1 MLFIHTLDKVL
12 SGEKTQTRRIVK
24 PGDELFI
31 DYIDP
36 TAVMRRGQSAY
47 RTIFEVGKDYAVQPG
62 RGKKAVARIR
72 LLSIRREDAREIS
85 DADVKAEGFKTASD
99 FFITWV
105 KMHDK
110 SVITPIIPDYHTGE
124 IIWQGVHDYLS
135 TRPAERY
142 DAWAIEFEVVT

>member
-1 MLFIHTLDKVL
+1 MIFQLTWQAVL
-12 SGEKTQTRRIVK
+12 EGRKSQTRRLVV
-24 PGDELFI
+24 PEL
-31 DYIDP
+31 D
-36 TAVMRRGQSAY
+36 TLQNGAVIRCGEPPRV
-47 RTIFEVGKDYAVQPG
+47 RWKVGKDYAVQPG
-62 RGKKAVARIR
+62 RGKESVARIEI
-72 LLSIRREDAREIS
+72 LSIRREDVRTIS